1 MPSAYLN
8 VTFYLLVVGAGVSV
22 ALQQVL
28 NANLRMELGSP
39 WWAGFVSYLL
49 GTMVMLAVAI
59 TW

>member
-8 VTFYLLVVGAGVSV
+8 VMFYLLVVGAGVSV